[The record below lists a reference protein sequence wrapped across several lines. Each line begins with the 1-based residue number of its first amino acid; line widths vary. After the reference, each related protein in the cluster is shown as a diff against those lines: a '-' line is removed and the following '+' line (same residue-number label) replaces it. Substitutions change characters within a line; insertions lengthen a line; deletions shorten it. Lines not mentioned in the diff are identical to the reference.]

1 MRAPGAG
8 CDDRSVPPHTLTA
21 PYDALMLASFGGPDG
36 PDDVLPFLRNVTAGK
51 GIPDERLAEV
61 AEHYH
66 HFGGAS
72 PINAQNL
79 ALQRALVQELERR
92 GVDLPVVWG
101 NRNWTPY
108 TRDAL
113 AAAHADGARRV
124 LALVTSAYSSY
135 SGCRQ
140 YREDF
145 WSSLDA
151 LASDL
156 GETEH
161 PLVIDKVRSYFN
173 HPGFVAA
180 NVDAVT
186 EAYAQVPD
194 GARIVFVTHSIPDT
208 MEAASAVSGATYS
221 AQHLSVAAEVAG
233 QVAERVG
240 HAVEWDLAYCSRS
253 GPPSQPWLE
262 PDVNDHLEAL
272 SAAGTTA
279 VVISPIGFI
288 SDHMEVAF
296 DLDTE
301 ALETAARLGLTAV
314 RADTVGVRAA
324 FVSGL
329 VDLVL
334 ERAALARAIDSGEA
348 APAAATTGDLPA
360 WRSICAPGCCRRQ
373 DGVASGVP
381 AACSTD
387 ALS

>member
-1 MRAPGAG
+1 
-8 CDDRSVPPHTLTA
+8 
-21 PYDALMLASFGGPDG
+21 MLASFGGPDG

-72 PINAQNL
+72 PINGQNL
-79 ALQRALVQELERR
+79 ALQRALVAELERR
-92 GVDLPVVWG
+92 GIDLPVVWG
-101 NRNWTPY
+101 NRNWSPY

-151 LASDL
+151 LATDL
-156 GETEH
+156 GEAEH
-161 PLVIDKVRSYFN
+161 PLVVDKVRSYFN

-180 NVDAVT
+180 NVDAVV

-194 GARIVFVTHSIPDT
+194 GARVVFVTHSIPDT

-221 AQHLSVAAEVAG
+221 AQHLSVAAEVAAR
-233 QVAERVG
+233 VAERVG

-262 PDVNDHLEAL
+262 PDVNDHLEEL
-272 SAAGTTA
+272 SAAGTAA

-314 RADTVGVRAA
+314 RADTVGVRSA

-348 APAAATTGDLPA
+348 LAPAATVGDLPA
-360 WRSICAPGCCRRQ
+360 FRSVCVPGCCRRQ
-373 DGVASGVP
+373 DGVASGAP

-387 ALS
+387 ARS